1 VAKTGRKFGWR
12 GVLVV
17 FVLIAAGRVNA
28 HGQAPGTVSTPGA
41 PGNAR
46 VRAEDPALSA
56 LIRQA
61 IDQSATF
68 RSLVEAIQATDG
80 IVYVV
85 GGRCG
90 HYIRA
95 CLLLWMAAAGPN
107 RLLRVVVDDRRQA
120 DVETMASLG
129 HELRH
134 ALEVLTESNVTTG
147 AGMFNFYRHSGAV
160 KGVFET
166 EAAIAAGDA
175 VYNELKRRRTN

>member
-1 VAKTGRKFGWR
+1 
-12 GVLVV
+12 
-17 FVLIAAGRVNA
+17 
-28 HGQAPGTVSTPGA
+28 
-41 PGNAR
+41 
-46 VRAEDPALSA
+46 
-56 LIRQA
+56 
-61 IDQSATF
+61 
-68 RSLVEAIQATDG
+68 
-80 IVYVV
+80 
-85 GGRCG
+85 
-90 HYIRA
+90 
-95 CLLLWMAAAGPN
+95 M
-107 RLLRVVVDDRRQA
+107 LRVVVDDRRQA